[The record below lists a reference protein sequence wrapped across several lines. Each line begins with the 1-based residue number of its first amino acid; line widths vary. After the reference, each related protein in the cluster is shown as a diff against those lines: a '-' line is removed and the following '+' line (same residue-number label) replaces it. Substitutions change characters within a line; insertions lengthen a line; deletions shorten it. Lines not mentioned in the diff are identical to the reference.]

1 MNLTIFL
8 SFVIGIGAICGAL
21 SRDVV
26 IGVMAGAAAFVLGG
40 LGWILVDGAQTNSA
54 RYRAC
59 TDACLAEDAPM
70 ARSDGGCWCY
80 RGARETFR
88 VEVPE

>member
-8 SFVIGIGAICGAL
+8 SLVIGIGAICGAL

-40 LGWILVDGAQTNSA
+40 LGWILVDGAQTSSA
-54 RYRAC
+54 C
-59 TDACLAEDAPM
+59 SDACLVEDAPM
-70 ARSDGGCWCY
+70 ARYDSGCWCY

-88 VEVPE
+88 VDVPE